1 MIKNINPL
9 IAVSYIGLLIS
20 LCISIPHHAYAQDN
34 ATANT
39 QANTSK
45 PALKPSKA
53 ISSTSVK
60 AASSTNT
67 SSRKGNTII
76 LPNNSPQLVNL
87 KTELVKEMLAPSTS
101 PLNGKIIFDEN
112 FTTRIGTP
120 VDGRVTK
127 INVQMGDYVKA
138 GQVLMLMDAPDLG
151 NALAD
156 DRKALADLQLKKQA
170 RERNKMLF
178 DGGVIAKKSLEGS
191 DADFSQAQAE
201 MERTSSKLKNLG
213 VSSKMSGDSYAVRA
227 PIAGYIVDR
236 QANPGALLR
245 ADSPN
250 PIFVIS
256 NPDHL
261 WASIDLPERDLSKVY
276 KNQEITIEVD
286 AYPNQTFNGRIK
298 SIGLMVDPTTRRI
311 PVVCVVDGR
320 GQLKPE
326 MYAKITP
333 LNSDKKM
340 VLRIPNSALMTDGLY
355 SYVFVE
361 TSTGHFVKTKVTL
374 NSQQIDF
381 SFVKDGLKSG
391 DIIVISGAVLLNSEL
406 SADQ

>member
-1 MIKNINPL
+1 MIKNINTL
-9 IAVSYIGLLIS
+9 IAITYIGL
-20 LCISIPHHAYAQDN
+20 SIALTGSAYAQNNISKPELRSTKAISN
-34 ATANT
+34 ATASSVNS
-39 QANTSK
+39 ANT
-45 PALKPSKA
+45 
-53 ISSTSVK
+53 T
-60 AASSTNT
+60 
-67 SSRKGNTII
+67 SRKNNEII
-76 LPNNSPQLVNL
+76 LPSNSPQLVNL
-87 KTELVKEMLAPSTS
+87 KSELVKEILAPSTS

-120 VDGRVTK
+120 IDGRVTK
-127 INVQMGDYVKA
+127 INVQVGDYVKA
-138 GQVLMLMDAPDLG
+138 GQILMLMDAPDLG

-156 DRKALADLQLKKQA
+156 ARKAQADLQLKKQA
-170 RERNKMLF
+170 HERNKMLF

-191 DADFSQAQAE
+191 DADFSQAEAE
-201 MERTSSKLKNLG
+201 MERSSSKLKNLG
-213 VSSKMSGDSYAVRA
+213 ANSKTSGDSYAVRA
-227 PIAGYIVDR
+227 PIAGYIIDR

-261 WASIDLPERDLSKVY
+261 WASIDLPERDLNKIY
-276 KNQEITIEVD
+276 KNQDITIEVD
-286 AYPNQTFNGRIK
+286 AYPNETFNGRVK

-320 GQLKPE
+320 GKLKPE

-340 VLRIPNSALMTDGLY
+340 VLRIPNSALMTNGLY

-381 SFVKDGLKSG
+381 SFVKEGLKSG

>member
-1 MIKNINPL
+1 MIKNINTF
-9 IAVSYIGLLIS
+9 IAITYIGLSVGLS
-20 LCISIPHHAYAQDN
+20 SSAYAQDI
-34 ATANT
+34 TLANT
-39 QANTSK
+39 QVNISK
-45 PALKPSKA
+45 PAVKPTKA
-53 ISSTSVK
+53 ISNANS
-60 AASSTNT
+60 ANT
-67 SSRKGNTII
+67 SSRKGNEII
-76 LPNNSPQLVNL
+76 LPSNSPQLVNL
-87 KTELVKEMLAPSTS
+87 KTELIKEMLAPSTN

-120 VDGRVTK
+120 IDGRVTK
-127 INVQMGDYVKA
+127 INVQVGDYVKA
-138 GQVLMLMDAPDLG
+138 GQILMLMDAPDLG

-156 DRKALADLQLKKQA
+156 ARKAQADLQLKKQA
-170 RERNKMLF
+170 HERNKMLF
-178 DGGVIAKKSLEGS
+178 DGGVIAKKSLES
-191 DADFSQAQAE
+191 SNADFSQAEAE

-213 VSSKMSGDSYAVRA
+213 ASSKMSGDSYAVRA

-256 NPDHL
+256 NPEHL
-261 WASIDLPERDLSKVY
+261 WASIDLPERDLGRVY
-276 KNQEITIEVD
+276 KNQDITIEVD
-286 AYPNQTFNGRIK
+286 AYPNEIFNGRVK

-311 PVVCVVDGR
+311 PVICVVEGR
-320 GQLKPE
+320 GKLKPE

-333 LNSDKKM
+333 LNSDKKT
-340 VLRIPNSALMTDGLY
+340 VLRVPNSALMTDGLY

-381 SFVKDGLKSG
+381 SFVKEGLKPG